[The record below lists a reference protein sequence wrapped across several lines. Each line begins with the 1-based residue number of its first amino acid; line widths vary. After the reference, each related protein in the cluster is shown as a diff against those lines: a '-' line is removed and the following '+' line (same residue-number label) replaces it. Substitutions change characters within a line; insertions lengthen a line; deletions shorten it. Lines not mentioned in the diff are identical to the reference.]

1 MSGLSDVGL
10 VLNLLFVVAISTASY
25 NHFDRRETEPVGAT
39 LLSFATL
46 VGAALNTLVWFH
58 VASRDPLGETIAIVM
73 AITAG
78 GLFMFAL
85 SESRGGG
92 LLLAFSSRT
101 PPEIIEHGIY
111 ARVRH
116 PFYLSYMLFWWDWWP
131 LNGFHPVSLMLA
143 ALMTAIYVIA
153 ARKEELLL
161 AYRFGTRYIDYAR
174 RTKQFVPW
182 LY

>member
-1 MSGLSDVGL
+1 MSDVGL

-25 NHFDRRETEPVGAT
+25 NHFDRRDTEPVGAT

-46 VGAALNTLVWFH
+46 VGSALNTLVWFH
-58 VASRDPLGETIAIVM
+58 VASTDPVGETVAVAMAIV
-73 AITAG
+73 AAA
-78 GLFMFAL
+78 LFVFAL

-92 LLLAFSSRT
+92 LLLAFSPRT

-111 ARVRH
+111 AHVRH
-116 PFYLSYMLFWWDWWP
+116 PFYLSYMVFWWGWWP
-131 LNGFHPVSLMLA
+131 LNYFHPVSLLLA
-143 ALMTAIYVIA
+143 ALMTVIYVVA

-161 AYRFGTRYIDYAR
+161 AYRFGARYVDYTR

>member
-1 MSGLSDVGL
+1 MSGLSGVGL
-10 VLNLLFVVAISTASY
+10 ALNLLFVVMISTASY

-46 VGAALNTLVWFH
+46 VGAALNTLVWVHTTLF
-58 VASRDPLGETIAIVM
+58 DPLGEAIAVAM
-73 AITAG
+73 ALTAG
-78 GLFMFAL
+78 GLFVFAL

-92 LLLAFSSRT
+92 LLLAFSPRT

-111 ARVRH
+111 AHVRH
-116 PFYLSYMLFWWDWWP
+116 PFYLSYMIFWWGWWP
-131 LNGFHPVSLMLA
+131 LNGFHPASLALA
-143 ALMTAIYVIA
+143 ALMTVIYVIA

-182 LY
+182 IY